1 MDTTLPRFKVFY
13 SSSVLALRVSALVNL
28 VLLAAVGLLSWN
40 LYATRA
46 QIASFKPL
54 VIRVDQAGRAV
65 PVDLTVSNDPAT
77 ELEVKVF
84 ASQYVTNIASY
95 DPYTLNRD
103 LGLALRCTDEACGKQ
118 LVSYF
123 QNDPQMKKLA
133 QSRSVIQTHVTAV
146 QILRTHPYEVR
157 VEYTTENLQTGQQ
170 RTWYA
175 LLSLKDCPRSFDDPF
190 GLLVTGVRLNTTI
203 Q

>member
-1 MDTTLPRFKVFY
+1 
-13 SSSVLALRVSALVNL
+13 
-28 VLLAAVGLLSWN
+28 
-40 LYATRA
+40 YATRA

-65 PVDLTVSNDPAT
+65 PVDLTVSSDPAT

-84 ASQYVTNIASY
+84 ASQYVTDIASY

-103 LGLALRCTDEACGKQ
+103 LGLALRCTEEACGKQ

-133 QSRSVIQTHVTAV
+133 LSHGVIQTHVTAV

-157 VEYTTENLQTGQQ
+157 VEYTAENLQTGQQ

-203 Q
+203 H

>member
-1 MDTTLPRFKVFY
+1 MDTTLQRFKVFY
-13 SSSVLALRVSALVNL
+13 SGSVLALRVSALTNI
-28 VLLAAVGLLSWN
+28 VLLAAAGLLSWN
-40 LYATRA
+40 LYAAKA

-54 VIRVDQAGRAV
+54 VIRVDQAGKAE

-84 ASQYVTNIASY
+84 AAQYVTEIASY

-103 LGLALRCTDEACGKQ
+103 MGLALRCTEDACGKQ

-123 QNDPQMKKLA
+123 QNDAQMKQLA
-133 QSRSVIQTHVTAV
+133 ASHAVIQTHVTAV
-146 QILRTHPYEVR
+146 QILRANPYEVR
-157 VEYTTENLQTGQQ
+157 VEYTTENLQTGQK

-175 LLSLKDCPRSFDDPF
+175 LLSLKDCVRSFDDPF